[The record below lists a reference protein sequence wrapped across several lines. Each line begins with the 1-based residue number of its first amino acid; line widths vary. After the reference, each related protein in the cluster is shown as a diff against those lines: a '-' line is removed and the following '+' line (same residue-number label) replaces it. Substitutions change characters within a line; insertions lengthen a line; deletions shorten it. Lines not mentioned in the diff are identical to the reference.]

1 MKAYLNN
8 LPTTSWL
15 LLALAIVIV
24 AYPIAQ
30 IVVPTLVHAIVPDT
44 VRSLLKLI

>member
-15 LLALAIVIV
+15 LVVLAAVIV

-30 IVVPTLVHAIVPDT
+30 VLVPTVVHAVVPDA
-44 VRSLLKLI
+44 VRTLLKLI